1 MDKRFFGNSIADF
14 EEVMLVGIK
23 DTLDFAL
30 NQYASLKS
38 KGAPMDMLEKL
49 AVRIKRYEDQIY
61 ELESAIA
68 NRNR

>member
-38 KGAPMDMLEKL
+38 KRAPVDMLEKL

>member
-1 MDKRFFGNSIADF
+1 
-14 EEVMLVGIK
+14 
-23 DTLDFAL
+23 
-30 NQYASLKS
+30 
-38 KGAPMDMLEKL
+38 MDMLEKL